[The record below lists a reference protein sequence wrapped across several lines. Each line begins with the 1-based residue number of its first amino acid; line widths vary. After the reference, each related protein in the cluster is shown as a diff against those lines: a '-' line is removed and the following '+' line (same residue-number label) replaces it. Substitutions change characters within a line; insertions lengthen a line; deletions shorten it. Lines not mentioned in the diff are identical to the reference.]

1 MGARHIVSCTNDLK
15 CDRHEL
21 AVYSRHDLHTR
32 LAHRCFDSM
41 VTLSSVNSHDI
52 ICFTAHRYLV
62 LEAQN
67 LTTVDEFTRNFASL
81 GPEKFVLLNDSSR
94 RCFYFKSIDE
104 TTERVRIKVVDRV
117 DHETIVDVP
126 SDANDFFRADWDRD
140 VLFVKNV
147 FLKDIYVIDVPTRSE
162 INRSSSELAKFF
174 FVALSPDG
182 HIYSVNYFSKKIVY
196 I

>member
-1 MGARHIVSCTNDLK
+1 MGSRHIVACTNDLK
-15 CDRHEL
+15 LDRHEL

-32 LAHRCFDSM
+32 LAHRRFDSM

-52 ICFTAHRYLV
+52 ICFTSHRYLV
-62 LEAQN
+62 LEPQDLN
-67 LTTVDEFTRNFASL
+67 TIDEFARTFASL
-81 GPEKFVLLNDSSR
+81 GPDKFVLLNDSSR
-94 RCFYFKSIDE
+94 CCFYFKSIDE
-104 TTERVRIKVVDRV
+104 TTERVRIKVVDRI
-117 DHETIVDVP
+117 DHETILEVS

-147 FLKDIYVIDVPTRSE
+147 FLKNIRVIDVPTRSE
-162 INRSSSELAKFF
+162 MSRSSSELAKFF
-174 FVALSPDG
+174 FVTLSPDG